1 MNKKIMLMLFLSV
14 FLSGCVRHQSTYRIV
29 PSTVPEKRLTKTA
42 DTGAQNT
49 LPDLGLDPWQQCAL
63 TGDGEIS
70 IVSAAELKPEEFS
83 RRVRI
88 TFAIQEDR
96 APMTVI
102 MQRCM
107 NGKVYTCLAGIG
119 DHCVDKIDLSTDVNE
134 TMKRACSDPTL
145 DGVTLPP
152 AVVQRTSAYEWI
164 CQNGEPVITQQI
176 IETDAAGYD
185 RSVWFE
191 IPAPEEW

>member
-1 MNKKIMLMLFLSV
+1 MNKKIILMLFLSV
-14 FLSGCVRHQSTYRIV
+14 FLSGCVHHQTNYRIV
-29 PSTVPEKRLTKTA
+29 PSAVPGKRLTKSAAAGTN
-42 DTGAQNT
+42 NT
-49 LPDLGLDPWQQCAL
+49 LPDVAADPWQKCAFS
-63 TGDGEIS
+63 GDSDIS
-70 IVSAAELKPEEFS
+70 IVTAAELKPEEYS

-88 TFAIQEDR
+88 TFAIQDER
-96 APMTVI
+96 AQTSVI

-107 NGKVYTCLAGIG
+107 NGKVYTCLAGIS

-134 TMKRACSDPTL
+134 TMKRACSDPAL
-145 DGVTLPP
+145 DGVMLPP

-185 RSVWFE
+185 KSVWFE